1 VLREFFRLSVD
12 APLPPPPTGKVADNP
27 SFTHSLSSL
36 WEGRRT
42 DPPPATAGAA
52 RYPRSVMCV
61 TCVPAFSIIDDTQ
74 LQIY

>member
-1 VLREFFRLSVD
+1 VLREFFRLRFD

-42 DPPPATAGAA
+42 TAGAA
-52 RYPRSVMCV
+52 PGV
-61 TCVPAFSIIDDTQ
+61 TCMPAFSITDNVQ